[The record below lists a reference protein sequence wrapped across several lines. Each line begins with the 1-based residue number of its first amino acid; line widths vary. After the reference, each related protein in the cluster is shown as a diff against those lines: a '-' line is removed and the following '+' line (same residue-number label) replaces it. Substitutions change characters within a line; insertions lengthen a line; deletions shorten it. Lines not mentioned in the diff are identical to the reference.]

1 MPAKVAERQN
11 SAKEKF
17 AVKARLKIEENSPVK
32 LEISCTL
39 KDGRV
44 VSTSVE
50 GEPPLKATGKPT
62 DKAMAY
68 RSLSKLGDTIFYLS
82 ENALELETD
91 GKTWIPTSALNDLR
105 RRASAGLEAKV
116 LTELRKEKAEK
127 TDDGCQRNPIIE
139 QAINKTKITQKTDQ
153 KQEKAALIVDRS

>member
-1 MPAKVAERQN
+1 MK
-11 SAKEKF
+11 
-17 AVKARLKIEENSPVK
+17 
-32 LEISCTL
+32 
-39 KDGRV
+39 
-44 VSTSVE
+44 
-50 GEPPLKATGKPT
+50 
-62 DKAMAY
+62 
-68 RSLSKLGDTIFYLS
+68 
-82 ENALELETD
+82 NALELETD

-153 KQEKAALIVDRS
+153 KQEKAALIVDPELIFNETHEKLKAVFSPFDRVYVQLAQYHRIAETKWKKSDISTELLRNSPRNYAVGQAS